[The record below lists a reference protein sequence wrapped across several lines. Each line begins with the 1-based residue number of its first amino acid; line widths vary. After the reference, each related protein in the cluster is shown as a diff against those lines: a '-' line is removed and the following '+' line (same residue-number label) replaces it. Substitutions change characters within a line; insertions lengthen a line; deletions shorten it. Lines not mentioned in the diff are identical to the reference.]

1 MSKVLI
7 IAEVGVN
14 HNGDIRIAKR
24 LIDEAKQ
31 CGVDVVKF
39 QTFNPQKLASKQ
51 AKMVNRKQ
59 KRSLNKLEISSICL
73 IALFQ
78 ETS

>member
-1 MSKVLI
+1 MFPSNKGTVQI
-7 IAEVGVN
+7 
-14 HNGDIRIAKR
+14 
-24 LIDEAKQ
+24 
-31 CGVDVVKF
+31 
-39 QTFNPQKLASKQ
+39 QKLQSSKQ